1 MCWKLELSDFIRKYL
16 FFSFVSPGNMIV
28 FRVKSRLQEYIQVSF
43 SCQYCTGNWVLIYI
57 FAISLDNY
65 NPVFRS
71 ETVLLSVWTKP
82 ESMYKVIMTFFVYQ
96 LTGPALRSH
105 RALTGF
111 PHACGGLVSCS
122 MTFCFIRLRGT
133 RFGPGV
139 Q

>member
-28 FRVKSRLQEYIQVSF
+28 FRVKSRLQEYIQ
-43 SCQYCTGNWVLIYI
+43 
-57 FAISLDNY
+57 
-65 NPVFRS
+65 
-71 ETVLLSVWTKP
+71 TVLLSVWTKP